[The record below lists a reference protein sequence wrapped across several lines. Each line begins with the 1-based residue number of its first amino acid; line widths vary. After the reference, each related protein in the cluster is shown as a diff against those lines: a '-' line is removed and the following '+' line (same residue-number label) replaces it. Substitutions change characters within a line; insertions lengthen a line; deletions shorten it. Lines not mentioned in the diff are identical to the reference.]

1 MKTRNSSLVVM
12 LAVVMAFVGL
22 ASAFA
27 GTASAQTL
35 TVYSSVDEEN
45 ARNILNEFSKA
56 TGINVRFVFLSSGPA
71 LARLEAEQGNPQAD
85 IWMGAPSEN
94 HVLAKERGLSQP
106 YFSPNAEIL
115 PPGFQD
121 PEGYWTSF
129 YMNPMAV
136 GVNLPWLERTG
147 AKMPETW
154 TDLLDPVF
162 RNQIQMPTPQSS
174 GTAYNLVA
182 SLVLAWGEDEAFD
195 YLRQLDANIQT
206 YTQSGTAPS
215 RAAAF
220 GEAGVG
226 IQFSPALLQLM
237 DEGYPIQV
245 VFPADGVGY
254 EAPAISIVKGA
265 PNVEEAQAL
274 VDWILTL
281 EAQNSFAKLKTFFF
295 PIHPDAVAGEGLP
308 PVNEIPLV
316 EYDAVWAGE
325 MRSEL
330 VGRWVDDVLRR

>member
-1 MKTRNSSLVVM
+1 MKTRSVWLALA
-12 LAVVMAFVGL
+12 LAVVVALSGIVSE
-22 ASAFA
+22 A
-27 GTASAQTL
+27 ASAQTL

-45 ARNILNEFSKA
+45 ARAILNEFTKA

-71 LARLEAEQGNPQAD
+71 LARLEAEQNNPQAD

-94 HVLAKERGLSQP
+94 HVLAKERGLTQP
-106 YFSPNAEIL
+106 YFSPNADVL

-121 PEGYWTSF
+121 PDGYWTSF

-136 GVNLPWLERTG
+136 AVNLPWLQRTG
-147 AKMPETW
+147 APMPETW
-154 TDLLDPVF
+154 EDLLDPAL

-195 YLRQLDANIQT
+195 YLKKLDANVQT

-215 RAAAF
+215 RAVAM
-220 GEAGVG
+220 GEVGVG
-226 IQFSPALLQLM
+226 IQFSPALLELM
-237 DEGYPIQV
+237 DEGYPIRV
-245 VFPADGVGY
+245 LFPQDGVGY

-265 PNVEEAQAL
+265 PNAEAAQKL
-274 VDWILTL
+274 VDWVLTL
-281 EAQNSFAKLKTFFF
+281 EAQNSFAKLKTYFF
-295 PIHPDAVAGEGLP
+295 PVHPDAVAGEGLP
-308 PVNEIPLV
+308 PVSELPLI

-325 MRSEL
+325 VRSEL
-330 VGRWVDDVLRR
+330 VNRWVDEVLRR